1 MNLDDMLVRARA
13 GDERSLNQL
22 LEEIRV
28 RLLRFARYRLR
39 GWRLQDHEDLVQDT
53 LTIVH
58 RDLHKLS
65 ETPLIF
71 AYSVFRRRA
80 MTEAARARR
89 SREQSLD
96 EQDESHNDGSR
107 MSSGKIERALVDI
120 SSDVAQDVENNMRE
134 ERVYQAIQSLH
145 HEFCKPLLTGLMQ
158 GLTVGEIWKHFSR
171 QESNLNRNTFYKR
184 VFDCRK
190 RLWAALGGAL

>member
-1 MNLDDMLVRARA
+1 
-13 GDERSLNQL
+13 
-22 LEEIRV
+22 
-28 RLLRFARYRLR
+28 
-39 GWRLQDHEDLVQDT
+39 
-53 LTIVH
+53 
-58 RDLHKLS
+58 
-65 ETPLIF
+65 
-71 AYSVFRRRA
+71 
-80 MTEAARARR
+80 
-89 SREQSLD
+89 
-96 EQDESHNDGSR
+96 